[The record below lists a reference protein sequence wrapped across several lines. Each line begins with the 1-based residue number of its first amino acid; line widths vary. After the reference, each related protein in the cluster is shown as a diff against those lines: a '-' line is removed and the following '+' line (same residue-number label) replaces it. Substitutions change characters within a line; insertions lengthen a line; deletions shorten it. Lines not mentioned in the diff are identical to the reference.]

1 MCIYCGRAAQVKRE
15 AAINKRVALA
25 QLPPTLVL
33 HLNRFFLDLDTF
45 STVKLNTA
53 FEFPRRLNVEG
64 YTKEGLA
71 WREGLYCI
79 TVVVTQCSIL
89 CVTAVYGSNVC
100 VRQQQQLW

>member
-1 MCIYCGRAAQVKRE
+1 MKRE

-53 FEFPRRLNVEG
+53 FEFPRRLNVEE

-71 WREGLYCI
+71 WREGNC
-79 TVVVTQCSIL
+79 
-89 CVTAVYGSNVC
+89 CVTVLVNKPPHNVMRFSVKACTSQMHMLGSSH
-100 VRQQQQLW
+100 

>member
-1 MCIYCGRAAQVKRE
+1 MCICCVLVAHQVKRE

-53 FEFPRRLNVEG
+53 FEFPRRLNVEE

-71 WREGLYCI
+71 WREGSALHYSAFYYFTRTSSNRCMEFT
-79 TVVVTQCSIL
+79 TV
-89 CVTAVYGSNVC
+89 
-100 VRQQQQLW
+100 